1 MSQHDQF
8 VLSVTDAKVEIA
20 KNRNVVIQGLALLSL
35 LKHFFEVVF
44 VFEQVYLAHDV
55 VKDRKWSLAVH
66 VAAEKLVQ
74 LVGSFQNCILI
85 NLKERIFVFGLI
97 DQLKS
102 VFRDI
107 IKLDGKKLV

>member
-1 MSQHDQF
+1 
-8 VLSVTDAKVEIA
+8 
-20 KNRNVVIQGLALLSL
+20 
-35 LKHFFEVVF
+35 
-44 VFEQVYLAHDV
+44 
-55 VKDRKWSLAVH
+55 VH

-74 LVGSFQNCILI
+74 LIGSFQNCILI